1 MRFVR
6 SSGIL
11 FHPTSLPGA
20 YGIGDLGDEA
30 HEFLRLLV
38 ESGQTFWQVMPLG
51 PTGYGDSPYQAFSA
65 FAGNPLLV
73 SPDKLVADGYLDA
86 APPMPHFPAERVDY
100 GPVIEYKFELL
111 RGAFGF
117 FQRQATPAQRDAF
130 HQFCQANAFWLD
142 DYALFMALKRHHGGG
157 VWSQWKPEIATRQPA
172 AVQRWSERLREE
184 IEREK
189 YQQFLFDQQWSQLR
203 RAANAQGVRIIGD
216 APIFVAYDSADV
228 WAHPEMFR
236 LDATG
241 RPTHVAGVPP
251 DYFSPTGQLWG
262 NPLYRWDWMADHGFG
277 WWIERLRK
285 IFEVVDVVRLDH
297 FRGFEAYWE
306 VPAGEET
313 AINGHWVQGPGMA
326 LFAAARQA
334 LGELPIIAEDLGVI
348 TPEVEALRDE
358 CGFPG
363 MKVLQFAFGSGAENP
378 YLPHNYTQNCVVYTG
393 THDNDTTIG
402 WFATREAEER
412 KAIQEYL
419 ARDGHDIAWD
429 LMRLAHSSVAELAV
443 VPLQDVLR
451 LGSAARMNTPGRADG
466 NWGWRLQKGMF
477 TDELVQHL
485 HDMTRIYGRLPKE
498 KEPSDE
504 APAS

>member
-73 SPDKLVADGYLDA
+73 SPDKLVVDGYLDVT
-86 APPMPHFPAERVDY
+86 PPPPSFPAERVDY
-100 GPVIEYKFELL
+100 GPVIQYKMEVL
-111 RGAFGF
+111 RSSFGF
-117 FQRQATPAQRDAF
+117 FQRRATPAQRDALC
-130 HQFCQANAFWLD
+130 QFCQANAFWLD

-157 VWSQWKPEIATRQPA
+157 VWSQWEPEIVSRRPQ
-172 AVQRWSERLREE
+172 AVQRWSETLHEE

-189 YQQFLFDQQWSQLR
+189 YQQFLFDLQWGQLR
-203 RAANAQGVRIIGD
+203 HAANAQGVRIIGD

-236 LDATG
+236 LDSAG

-285 IFEVVDVVRLDH
+285 IFEMVDVVRLDH

-313 AINGHWVQGPGMA
+313 AINGRWVQGPGKA
-326 LFAAARQA
+326 LFVAAQQA

-363 MKVLQFAFGSGAENP
+363 MKVLQFAFGSGADNP

-402 WFATREAEER
+402 WFATRGTEER

-429 LMRLAHSSVAELAV
+429 LMRLAHSSVADLAV

-451 LGSAARMNTPGRADG
+451 LGSEARMNTPGRAGG
-466 NWGWRLQKGMF
+466 NWGWRLRRGAF
-477 TDELVQHL
+477 TDQLVQHL
-485 HDMTRIYGRLPKE
+485 YDMTRIYGRLTKE
-498 KEPSDE
+498 TESPE
-504 APAS
+504 AIAS